1 MLIDIIKHKNHCLI
15 LGNNKIANDDVF
27 EYMISLIDDNVY
39 ETFNL
44 FGKEHITS
52 SFIENILNQMKSNKK
67 ERIIASCEVYNIDE
81 FLNIFKKEFYEM
93 FENQGFYVIYIYE
106 TSQNEDIYI
115 RIYQLENKILK
126 QLDLKG
132 NC

>member
-1 MLIDIIKHKNHCLI
+1 MSNFNSMLIDIIKHKNHCLL

-67 ERIIASCEVYNIDE
+67 ERILASCEVYNIDE
-81 FLNIFKKEFYEM
+81 FLNISKNDFDEM
-93 FENQGFYVIYIYE
+93 FESQGFYVIYI
-106 TSQNEDIYI
+106 
-115 RIYQLENKILK
+115 
-126 QLDLKG
+126 
-132 NC
+132 